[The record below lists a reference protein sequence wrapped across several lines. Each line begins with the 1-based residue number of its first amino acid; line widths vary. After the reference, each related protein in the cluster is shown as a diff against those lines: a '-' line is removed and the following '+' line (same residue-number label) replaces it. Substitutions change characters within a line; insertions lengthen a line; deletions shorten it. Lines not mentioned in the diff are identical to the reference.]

1 MALLA
6 RVAKTGKLAVY
17 EESVEVVKILKELLD
32 DIDTRRQVIPAQEAE
47 ASKLVED
54 AFDKLVEWETKLVAL
69 STAKDKAAAQAA
81 AGADE
86 REKLNGVQL
95 IAQQHKEEV
104 ADSAKVE
111 LPPFDKEIYVIT
123 MIKKK
128 INDFCASAA

>member
-1 MALLA
+1 M
-6 RVAKTGKLAVY
+6 
-17 EESVEVVKILKELLD
+17 
-32 DIDTRRQVIPAQEAE
+32 IPAQEAE

-128 INDFCASAA
+128 VAFTRLILPRLFYHACP